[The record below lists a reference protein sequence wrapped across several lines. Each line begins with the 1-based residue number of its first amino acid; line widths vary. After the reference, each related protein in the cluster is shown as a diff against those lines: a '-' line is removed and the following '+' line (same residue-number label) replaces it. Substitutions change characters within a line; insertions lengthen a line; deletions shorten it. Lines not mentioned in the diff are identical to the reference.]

1 MLQRARLRRW
11 GGWTAAFALWLQLV
25 LSAGHMH
32 AEDLRAGSRLDG
44 PSLSAAIAGTSAA
57 GPEFDPEHDGCAIC
71 VTMYMV
77 ATAVPPPLLQAAP
90 PGLMPGSF
98 ALPVPQLLPEA
109 APFRLFQSRAPPFV

>member
-1 MLQRARLRRW
+1 MLQRARLKRW
-11 GGWTAAFALWLQLV
+11 GGWAAAFALSLQLV

-32 AEDLRAGSRLDG
+32 QEDLRAGPRLDG
-44 PSLSAAIAGTSAA
+44 PSLSAAVAGTSGAD
-57 GPEFDPEHDGCAIC
+57 PQFDPEHDGCAIC

-90 PGLMPGSF
+90 PGLTHAGF
-98 ALPVPQLLPEA
+98 ALPVPQLLPKA